1 MRSGAPKKIN
11 PAAVTIINL
20 CAKRGACACCRQ
32 ETTRM
37 GTPADYTIIV
47 LLVAMGVG
55 LWTLLD
61 RLTQLQRDVDA
72 LKRQVGVNDPPA
84 DVG

>member
-1 MRSGAPKKIN
+1 
-11 PAAVTIINL
+11 
-20 CAKRGACACCRQ
+20 
-32 ETTRM
+32 M

-47 LLVAMGVG
+47 LLVGIGVG

-72 LKRQVGVNDPPA
+72 LKQRAGVDTRPPE
-84 DVG
+84 GQS